1 MKIGIIGSSGF
12 LGKNISQYLKKKNK
26 VKNFSSYNKLKK
38 NWLLKVCEE
47 IKSFEPDII
56 VNCSASQ
63 ILDDDKKSI
72 DKLIYSNLYSQTI
85 FLSEAK
91 KRKNFIGFITFGSR
105 WEYNQKGKYKP
116 NSFYAAT
123 KHASDYLLKYFAD
136 IKTTIISLKVFDTYG
151 ENDKRKKILNLLL
164 QNYKKQTNLNLSPG
178 KQEIDYVNVI
188 DICKLVSQILN
199 DIKNRKL
206 KGFKKYTVSSKKPI
220 QLIELIN
227 ILKKVLKNR
236 LYVKV
241 GAIEY
246 RKNES
251 MKCLKK
257 TFNYPKWQPQNT
269 LEKDLKKIFD
279 KN

>member
-1 MKIGIIGSSGF
+1 M
-12 LGKNISQYLKKKNK
+12 
-26 VKNFSSYNKLKK
+26 
-38 NWLLKVCEE
+38 
-47 IKSFEPDII
+47 
-56 VNCSASQ
+56 
-63 ILDDDKKSI
+63 
-72 DKLIYSNLYSQTI
+72 
-85 FLSEAK
+85 
-91 KRKNFIGFITFGSR
+91 GFITFGSR

-116 NSFYAAT
+116 NNFYAAT
-123 KHASDYLLKYFAD
+123 KHASDYLLKYFTD

-164 QNYKKQTNLNLSPG
+164 ANYKKQTNLNLSPG
-178 KQEIDYVNVI
+178 RQEIDLVNVI

-199 DIKNRKL
+199 DIKNKKL
-206 KGFKKYTVSSKKPI
+206 KGFKRYTVSSKKPI
-220 QLIELIN
+220 QLIELIK
-227 ILKKVLKNR
+227 ILKKVLKNK

-269 LEKDLKKIFD
+269 LKKDLKKIFD
-279 KN
+279 KK

>member
-1 MKIGIIGSSGF
+1 VKP
-12 LGKNISQYLKKKNK
+12 KKKKNF
-26 VKNFSSYNKLKK
+26 V
-38 NWLLKVCEE
+38 
-47 IKSFEPDII
+47 
-56 VNCSASQ
+56 
-63 ILDDDKKSI
+63 
-72 DKLIYSNLYSQTI
+72 
-85 FLSEAK
+85 
-91 KRKNFIGFITFGSR
+91 GFITFGSR

-116 NSFYAAT
+116 NNFYAAT
-123 KHASDYLLKYFAD
+123 KHASDYLLKYFTD

-164 QNYKKQTNLNLSPG
+164 ANYKKQTNLNLSPG
-178 KQEIDYVNVI
+178 RQEIDLVNVI

-199 DIKNRKL
+199 DIKNKKL
-206 KGFKKYTVSSKKPI
+206 KGFKRYTVSSKKPI
-220 QLIELIN
+220 QLIELIK
-227 ILKKVLKNR
+227 ILKKVLKNK

-269 LEKDLKKIFD
+269 LKKDLKKIFD
-279 KN
+279 KK